1 MTLILAE
8 SNLSADLD
16 KGARFDMAAETR
28 RDGYPDPS
36 SRTGRVW
43 TVADQITQQQGR
55 RATRGEVM
63 DRIVAEGGNH
73 NTAATQYQ
81 RWKAAQD
88 AEVREERP
96 VYAAPKTAEEPC
108 IPPRWLKVTDDG
120 RLLIPA
126 DMRSAMGIE
135 DGVIHA
141 RVEHGELRLL
151 SRPAAIKRV
160 QRMVAP
166 YRRHESE
173 VDSFIAERRALWGE
187 D

>member
-1 MTLILAE
+1 
-8 SNLSADLD
+8 
-16 KGARFDMAAETR
+16 MATKTR
-28 RDGYPDPS
+28 
-36 SRTGRVW
+36 
-43 TVADQITQQQGR
+43 Q
-55 RATRGEVM
+55 E
-63 DRIVAEGGNH
+63 
-73 NTAATQYQ
+73 
-81 RWKAAQD
+81 
-88 AEVREERP
+88 AEVREVSP
-96 VYAAPKTAEEPC
+96 VCAASENAQEPC
-108 IPPRWLKVTDDG
+108 IDPRWLKIDNDG

-187 D
+187 E

>member
-1 MTLILAE
+1 MDE
-8 SNLSADLD
+8 Q
-16 KGARFDMAAETR
+16 TR
-28 RDGYPDPS
+28 RPEAD

-43 TVADQITQQQGR
+43 NVADEITQEQGR

-63 DRIVAEGGNH
+63 DRVVAEGGNA
-73 NTAATQYQ
+73 NTASTQYQ

-88 AEVREERP
+88 SEVREER
-96 VYAAPKTAEEPC
+96 AAYVASPEAAEGPC
-108 IPPRWLKVTDDG
+108 IDPRWLKIADDG

-126 DMRSAMGIE
+126 DMRDAMGIE
-135 DGVIHA
+135 DNVIHA

-173 VDSFIAERRALWGE
+173 VDSFLAERRALWGE
-187 D
+187 E